1 MDTVIAVE
9 KRLSLRALNREP
21 RAAPLQTCGTDS
33 HRDQSSRCRTE
44 PHLPRFVLPA
54 KKARWV
60 DHLYVQ
66 VMKKF
71 NVEWGNID
79 IYSLYLQVCLL
90 KLRSKVN
97 EIRMF
102 LKFKRVLG
110 RSLSFIKLS
119 VYRCIFFFQTIIF
132 RMNCVS
138 LRQIAVKLQPKY
150 KSEIENKL
158 IRSYSLYLFKRD
170 ASCTISMCQC
180 CQVLCMI
187 DTRMNV

>member
-1 MDTVIAVE
+1 MLWRSDCPCGRSIGSPGLPPYRPVGRTVTGTRPHAVG
-9 KRLSLRALNREP
+9 LSPTFLDLFY
-21 RAAPLQTCGTDS
+21 L
-33 HRDQSSRCRTE
+33 
-44 PHLPRFVLPA
+44 L
-54 KKARWV
+54 KKPGEWSIV
-60 DHLYVQ
+60 CTGDE
-66 VMKKF
+66 KF

-119 VYRCIFFFQTIIF
+119 FYRCIFFFQTIIF

-138 LRQIAVKLQPKY
+138 LRQIAVKLQTKY

-170 ASCTISMCQC
+170 ASCTISMCQW